1 MAIAGPLNST
11 ARLKYGASQILRQQ
25 DPRSCIPIRQSS
37 LWTSYLETK
46 KNRWLEQTKEPHLGI
61 QALNGVNSG
70 IN

>member
-1 MAIAGPLNST
+1 MHP
-11 ARLKYGASQILRQQ
+11 
-25 DPRSCIPIRQSS
+25 DPAKLALDFVSGN
-37 LWTSYLETK
+37 K